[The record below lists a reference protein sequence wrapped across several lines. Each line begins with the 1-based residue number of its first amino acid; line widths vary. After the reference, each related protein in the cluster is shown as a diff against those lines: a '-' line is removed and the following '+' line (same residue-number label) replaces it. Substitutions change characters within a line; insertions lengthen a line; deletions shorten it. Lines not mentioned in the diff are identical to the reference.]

1 MDKLKTLALELK
13 DIYQMLIAECRY
25 GYTRN
30 NHLMPWGA
38 YDKVRRI
45 IPEMYKVDA
54 EYAIYTLKQICE
66 ECVSDELMGHFYDGV
81 DDEFEN
87 MNQTIVFINW
97 CLSYIHEHDTDKR
110 FSNINKWTPNFY
122 DIYEKRWSEFINPNK
137 NK

>member
-1 MDKLKTLALELK
+1 MDKLKTLPLELK

-45 IPEMYKVDA
+45 VPEMYEVDA

-66 ECVSDELMGHFYDGV
+66 ECISDELMGHFYDGV

-97 CLSYIHEHDTDKR
+97 CLDYIEKHDDTT
-110 FSNINKWTPNFY
+110 IGNKWTPDCY
-122 DIYEKRWSEFINPNK
+122 DLYRQRWNEFLGLVHK